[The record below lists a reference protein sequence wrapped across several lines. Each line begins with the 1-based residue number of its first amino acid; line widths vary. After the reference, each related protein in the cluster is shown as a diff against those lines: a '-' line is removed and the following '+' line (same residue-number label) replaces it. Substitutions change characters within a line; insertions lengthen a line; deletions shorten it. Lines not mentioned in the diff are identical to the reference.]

1 MTAFQRP
8 AITFSARSA
17 GSIGSL
23 LIGIFVGEPA
33 MVTSWSAGEK

>member
-17 GSIGSL
+17 GSVGSL
-23 LIGIFVGEPA
+23 LTGILLGLG
-33 MVTSWSAGEK
+33 MVTSWSAGDK